1 MNIISLGPF
10 CITKALINNLKYH
23 SPTLPF
29 DWMFSSLPFIK
40 KVLLNNF
47 NDLVNKDLIKSSNPC
62 WDKNKSYNLQYNSDI
77 LQSKNVT
84 THFLIKNELP
94 DYYNFH
100 MWNHYNLLEDEQYNK
115 YMKYVDRF
123 KTIFESDEL
132 KFFIYIQYYDDTI
145 REIIDFNDY
154 LMETITNYKLFC
166 IKCIK
171 TNKKRKDHFYCSYEK
186 DNLHIYDLEIEKYE
200 DNINTEDLDKIKIAI
215 NNLISPKNI

>member
-123 KTIFESDEL
+123 KTIFKSDEL
-132 KFFIYIQYYDDTI
+132 KFFIYTLEHFKWNFLSCFKKNK
-145 REIIDFNDY
+145 RGSR
-154 LMETITNYKLFC
+154 LGLF
-166 IKCIK
+166 IPVVKFGYS
-171 TNKKRKDHFYCSYEK
+171 NSD
-186 DNLHIYDLEIEKYE
+186 
-200 DNINTEDLDKIKIAI
+200 
-215 NNLISPKNI
+215 